1 MAPRRGTCFPKR
13 STAPRLT
20 SRGRPGHWHWAQLQ
34 TAIGAA
40 HIRAAE
46 KGAGSHAV
54 RVIIMLAP
62 RGSMAV
68 ATPRI
73 ETPALT
79 VPRDRTASQ
88 TTTIATHAGP
98 DSKSSRLPAFA
109 LFVLFNAA
117 AHAPLSYLPS
127 PPLCVGTN
135 PTQAGAL
142 AIRAPRGATSP
153 LTAELH
159 ALRASPDSKSSL

>member
-1 MAPRRGTCFPKR
+1 
-13 STAPRLT
+13 
-20 SRGRPGHWHWAQLQ
+20 
-34 TAIGAA
+34 
-40 HIRAAE
+40 
-46 KGAGSHAV
+46 
-54 RVIIMLAP
+54 
-62 RGSMAV
+62 MAV

-79 VPRDRTASQ
+79 VPRERTASQ

-98 DSKSSRLPAFA
+98 DGKSSRLPAFA

-117 AHAPLSYLPS
+117 AHAFLSYLPSLPCLFLPS